1 LTERLSGGTIII
13 SIMAESNL
21 SDFPQQLAVQSWIL
35 YGIGMVMILL
45 RTYARWHRVGS
56 LNAFAADDWIMA
68 TAVPTFYTGL
78 IVCLNTI
85 ATGGGSNLFP
95 PELFSTFAQAEIDE
109 RIKGSKIVV
118 VSEQF
123 MLNVIWSLKACML
136 FMFARMLTGTTNM
149 KWIKVAAL
157 WVVIG
162 WFAVQITFF
171 SACRPFVGYWA
182 VPPPNPQCTTLE
194 HFAIVQATFNIS
206 SDVLIIAVPIPM
218 IMSLSL
224 PLKQKIVLGILF
236 GMGIFV
242 IVAAILT
249 KVYNLSDVYST
260 TYMLWYIRE
269 ASVAVYVAN
278 LPGIWPLLREH
289 IRFLREHTS
298 YYATGQSK
306 MPGQSSYGYGNMSR
320 SRRQS
325 RVRTF
330 TNLSSHDVE
339 LAYDIKSGVTSIHTS
354 GQRVLGSENPFVE
367 REDIQRNDDRK
378 DLEAGSS
385 RKGMNGVA
393 YMGVQIDTE
402 VEIQSDQW
410 MGSRL
415 ELAQSRVVR
424 CEGPEAQAGR

>member
-1 LTERLSGGTIII
+1 MG
-13 SIMAESNL
+13 ESNM
-21 SDFPQQLAVQSWIL
+21 SDFAQQLSVQSWIL

-56 LNAFAADDWIMA
+56 LNAFAADDWIMV

-95 PELFSTFAQAEIDE
+95 PELFSTFTQGEIDE

-118 VSEQF
+118 VSEQC

-224 PLKQKIVLGILF
+224 PLKQKVVLGILF
-236 GMGIFV
+236 SMGIFV
-242 IVAAILT
+242 
-249 KVYNLSDVYST
+249 
-260 TYMLWYIRE
+260 

-298 YYATGQSK
+298 YYATSQSQ
-306 MPGQSSYGYGNMSR
+306 MPGQSSHGYGNLSR
-320 SRRQS
+320 SKRQS
-325 RVRTF
+325 RARTF

-339 LAYDIKSGVTSIHTS
+339 LAYDIKSGITSIHAP

-367 REDIQRNDDRK
+367 REDIQRSDDRK

-393 YMGVQIDTE
+393 YMGVHIDTE

>member
-1 LTERLSGGTIII
+1 MG
-13 SIMAESNL
+13 ESDM
-21 SDFPQQLAVQSWIL
+21 SDFSQQLSVPSWIL

-95 PELFSTFAQAEIDE
+95 PELFSTFSQGEIDE

-118 VSEQF
+118 VSEQC

-218 IMSLSL
+218 IMSLTL
-224 PLKQKIVLGILF
+224 PLKQKVVLGILF
-236 GMGIFV
+236 SMGIFV
-242 IVAAILT
+242 VRSSLLSTHGFFLLT
-249 KVYNLSDVYST
+249 
-260 TYMLWYIRE
+260 
-269 ASVAVYVAN
+269 
-278 LPGIWPLLREH
+278 
-289 IRFLREHTS
+289 
-298 YYATGQSK
+298 
-306 MPGQSSYGYGNMSR
+306 
-320 SRRQS
+320 
-325 RVRTF
+325 
-330 TNLSSHDVE
+330 
-339 LAYDIKSGVTSIHTS
+339 
-354 GQRVLGSENPFVE
+354 
-367 REDIQRNDDRK
+367 
-378 DLEAGSS
+378 
-385 RKGMNGVA
+385 
-393 YMGVQIDTE
+393 
-402 VEIQSDQW
+402 
-410 MGSRL
+410 
-415 ELAQSRVVR
+415 
-424 CEGPEAQAGR
+424 